1 MSVIELIQQLDQQNI
16 RLWLEDG
23 QLRFSAPKGG
33 MSDAL
38 RNQLRHHKAAIIEFL
53 SSNQKLEGEPIHTV
67 DSTQSHVLSYAQE
80 RIWFLHQLGQNSDA
94 LHLQHLFEIRGN
106 LDKQRLLNALNTVVQ
121 RHNILR
127 TAYQQTGT
135 GTRQNVLA
143 AKAFTLNEIQAP
155 KAGWSENKLNTL
167 LLEESQKPF
176 NLHAGEVFR
185 HCLIELSE
193 QHYWLLS
200 TLHHIATDGWSMNI
214 MAKEIVTLYLSGDI
228 AHALPAPEL
237 QYQDFAVWQHQQN
250 HQALF
255 DQQLR
260 YWQQQLANIN
270 SLQLPSDSPA
280 LGPADPQGASYNFI
294 VDTQYTHQ
302 LNQLASRQQCSL
314 FMLLLAVFSTLLH
327 RYSQQDNFCIGIPV
341 AGRNHPQLESIL
353 GCFVNMLAIRCQHD
367 ELRFDEH
374 LANIRDTLLQAF
386 ANQDVPFEQVVQH
399 TLNQRDLSITP
410 LFQVMF
416 ALQNTPLATDNTL
429 EELAIEALNIN
440 KNASLYD
447 LSLNIHE
454 WQGEL
459 LVEFTYRSA
468 LFSRAAIE
476 RMADSFKQIIAT
488 IVTAP
493 QTPIFTLP
501 IVSPSERQRQLEQW
515 NNTQVTRNEYPLL
528 HHYIEQQAIQNPD
541 AIALV
546 YAEQALSY
554 RQLNIQANQLA
565 HAIQAQN
572 QQPFVGVYLER
583 SQNLPIALLA
593 VLKAGFAYLP
603 LDTAYPAQRLAY
615 IIEQAQLSLIITDNT
630 VDHAFLPADISCIH
644 LPLTVDELAEYSEI
658 APVIEQQEQEK
669 ALFNLIYTSGSSGQP
684 KGVKV
689 SHRAIINRLLWM
701 QETFSI
707 NSTHRVLH
715 KTPYSFDVSV
725 WEIFWPLMQGAPL
738 YILPPKKHGNAVF
751 LSAFIE
757 QHQITHLHFVPSM
770 LSAFLQQ
777 TNKENCATLEVII
790 SSGESLSAPLA
801 QRCLNL
807 LPQTQLYN
815 LYGPTEAA
823 VDVSFHA
830 CQVDDS
836 PIPIGRP
843 IANTQLYITDSH
855 QQLLPLGVTGEILI
869 SGRNLAEGYLQDGAQ
884 QAAFIPHPFITGERA
899 YRTGDLG
906 YFDEL
911 GRLYFVGRQDQ
922 QIKIRGFRVELRE
935 IEQHLVKHPKIN
947 EAIVL
952 ARPVAEDDLRIVA
965 YFICNQEKL
974 DTDTLRNFLKETLPD
989 FMLPNY
995 FIQLDAWPVGQ
1006 HGKIDTQQ
1014 LPSFEQSISHH
1025 QQHILPR
1032 NDTEQAIAMIWS
1044 DLLHVQDIGIY
1055 DSFFSLGGHSLL
1067 ASMAISRIQEHFDV
1081 NIPLAE
1087 IFNDPSIATIA
1098 KVVQQTK
1105 KQQKI
1110 IIDGPLNEGEHEIHL

>member
-1 MSVIELIQQLDQQNI
+1 MNVIELIQQLDQQNI

-33 MSDAL
+33 MSDTL
-38 RNQLRHHKAAIIEFL
+38 LNQLRQHKSAIIEFL
-53 SSNQKLEGEPIHTV
+53 SSNQKLEGEPIQAV
-67 DSTQSHVLSYAQE
+67 DSTQAHVLSYAQE

-94 LHLQHLFEIRGN
+94 LHLQHLFEIRGD
-106 LDKQRLLNALNTVVQ
+106 LDKQRLLKALNSVVQ
-121 RHNILR
+121 RHSILR
-127 TAYQQTGT
+127 TAYQQSGT
-135 GTRQNVLA
+135 GTRQKVLA
-143 AKAFTLNEIQAP
+143 ANAFTLNEIKAP
-155 KAGWSENKLNTL
+155 KAGWGESELDAL

-176 NLHAGEVFR
+176 DLQAGEVFR
-185 HCLIELSE
+185 HCLIEISE

-214 MAKEIVTLYLSGDI
+214 MAKEIVTLYLSADAI
-228 AHALPAPEL
+228 QSLPAPEL

-255 DQQLR
+255 EQQLS
-260 YWQQQLANIN
+260 YWQHELADIN
-270 SLQLPSDSPA
+270 SLQLPGDYPTLSPA
-280 LGPADPQGASYNFI
+280 SPQGASFNFT
-294 VDTQYTHQ
+294 VDAQYTTQ
-302 LNQLASRQQCSL
+302 LNQLATSQQCSL

-367 ELRFDEH
+367 DRSFNQH
-374 LANIRDTLLQAF
+374 LANVRSTLLQAF
-386 ANQDVPFEQVVQH
+386 ANQDVPFEQVVQR
-399 TLNQRDLSITP
+399 TLNHRDLSVTP

-416 ALQNTPLATDNTL
+416 SLQNTPLATDNTPK
-429 EELAIEALNIN
+429 ELAIEALNIA

-493 QTPIFTLP
+493 EAPIATLP
-501 IVSPSERQRQLEQW
+501 IVSQHDRQRQLEQW
-515 NNTQVTRNEYPLL
+515 NNTQVEREEHKLL
-528 HHYIEQQAIQNPD
+528 HHYIEQQAAKNPD
-541 AIALV
+541 AIAV
-546 YAEQALSY
+546 IYADKKLSY
-554 RQLNIQANQLA
+554 RQLDSQANQLA

-572 QQPFVGVYLER
+572 QQPFVGVYLHR

-593 VLKAGFAYLP
+593 ILKAGFAYLP

-615 IIEQAQLSLIITDNT
+615 IIEQAKLSLIITDDT
-630 VDHAFLPADISCIH
+630 VDSALLPTDIHCINLH
-644 LPLTVDELAEYSEI
+644 QAQAELAKQSDA
-658 APVIEQQEQEK
+658 APTVKQQDK

-689 SHRAIINRLLWM
+689 SHSAIINRLLWM
-701 QETFSI
+701 QEAFAL
-707 NSTHRVLH
+707 NPTHRVLH
-715 KTPYSFDVSV
+715 KTPYGFDVSV

-738 YILPPKKHGNAVF
+738 YILPPKEHGNAAF

-757 QHQITHLHFVPSM
+757 QHKITHIHFVPSM
-770 LSAFLQQ
+770 LGAFLQQ
-777 TNKENCATLEVII
+777 TTQESCASLEVII
-790 SSGESLSAPLA
+790 SSGESLAAPLA
-801 QRCLNL
+801 QQCLNL
-807 LPQTQLYN
+807 LPQAQLYN

-830 CQVDDS
+830 CKRNDS
-836 PIPIGRP
+836 PVPIGRP
-843 IANTQLYITDSH
+843 IANTQLYITDAH
-855 QQLLPLGVTGEILI
+855 QQLLPIGATGEILI
-869 SGRNLAEGYLQDGAQ
+869 SGRNLAEGYLQDDAQ
-884 QAAFIPHPFITGERA
+884 QSAFIEHPFITGERA

-906 YFDEL
+906 RFDES
-911 GRLYFVGRQDQ
+911 GQLYFVGRHDQ
-922 QIKIRGFRVELRE
+922 QVKIRGFRVELSE
-935 IEQHLVKHPKIN
+935 IEQHLTKHPQIS
-947 EAIVL
+947 EALVL
-952 ARPVAEDDLRIVA
+952 ARPVADDDLRIIA
-965 YFICNQEKL
+965 YLIGSVDKL
-974 DTDTLRNFLKETLPD
+974 DTEALRSFLKETLPD

-1032 NDTEQAIAMIWS
+1032 DATEQAIAAIWS
-1044 DLLHVQDIGIY
+1044 DLLNVQDIGIY

-1081 NIPLAE
+1081 SIPLAE

-1098 KVVQQTK
+1098 KVVHQAK